1 MLTSGVSIVA
11 GVTGGVSMVAGVTMV
26 TGGVSMVAG
35 VTMVTGG
42 VSMVAGVNMV
52 TGDVSMVAGVP
63 GGVFLVMGVPGGVS
77 MVTGVTI
84 IIGISVD
91 GWVRAAVLPPPVGM
105 LPFWCAG
112 LVLVLTGVGSLL
124 VDAITPLG
132 RESIAAAVEVG
143 RHEALGDLGI
153 KLTGLSGFPSPAKQV
168 VDTLCSAAANGVR
181 KFVSPLSPPLAPAAA
196 GLLPFAVSSIMLSL
210 RR

>member
-1 MLTSGVSIVA
+1 MVEGITMLTSGVSIVA

-35 VTMVTGG
+35 V
-42 VSMVAGVNMV
+42 NMV
-52 TGDVSMVAGVP
+52 TGDVSMVA
-63 GGVFLVMGVPGGVS
+63 GVPGGVS

-168 VDTLCSAAANGVR
+168 VETLCSAAANGVR
-181 KFVSPLSPPLAPAAA
+181 KFVSPLSPPPAPPPAPAAA

>member
-1 MLTSGVSIVA
+1 VTPFAMVEGITMLTGGVSIVA

-26 TGGVSMVAG
+26 TGGVSMVVG
-35 VTMVTGG
+35 VTMV
-42 VSMVAGVNMV
+42 S
-52 TGDVSMVAGVP
+52 
-63 GGVFLVMGVPGGVS
+63 GGVFLVTGVPGGVS

-84 IIGISVD
+84 IIGTSVD
-91 GWVRAAVLPPPVGM
+91 GWVRAAVLLPAVGM

-112 LVLVLTGVGSLL
+112 LVVVLTGVGSLL

-132 RESIAAAVEVG
+132 RESIAPSVEVG

-153 KLTGLSGFPSPAKQV
+153 KLTGLSGFLSSAKQV
-168 VDTLCSAAANGVR
+168 VETLCSAAANGVR
-181 KFVSPLSPPLAPAAA
+181 KFVSPLSPPPPPAPA